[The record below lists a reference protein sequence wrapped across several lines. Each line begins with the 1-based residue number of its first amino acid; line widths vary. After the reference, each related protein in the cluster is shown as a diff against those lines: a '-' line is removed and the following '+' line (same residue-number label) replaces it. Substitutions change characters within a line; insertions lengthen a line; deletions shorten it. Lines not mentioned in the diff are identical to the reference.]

1 MNRKTFGV
9 TLIVLLAMLLNACA
23 QTAPQTPATTQAPV
37 VQPTQAPAAQPTQA
51 PAAQATQPSQAQ
63 PTATT
68 EITPTTPPEAAG
80 GKKVATFIFTEEFD
94 TLNYYYSNMWF
105 SQITAQLWNRW
116 AWEFDDKLNPVPVMV
131 KEMPSLDNGDI
142 SADGKT
148 ITLKLKDG
156 LIWSDGQ
163 PLTSADFVFTW
174 KMITDPKN
182 TVASVSPYDLVK
194 SIDTPDPTTVVMHFD
209 EPYAAWQGTLWHGLL
224 PQHVLQPVYDAD
236 GTLDNAEWNRKPT
249 VGFGPYMFQDWES
262 GSFARFVANPN
273 WVGVKPK
280 IDEIF
285 IRFVPDDASQIAA
298 LKNKEGDLG
307 TFIAYSDIP
316 GLKDAGIQIKTVFS
330 GYNEGWFFLIDKDL
344 GNPALLDVRVRQAI
358 AMAFNRDKIAQDLLL
373 GLTKPAVTYWDN
385 TPYADPTLKPYP
397 YDPEQAKKLLD
408 QAGWVDSNGDGVRD
422 KNGVDLTL
430 RYGTTTREV
439 RQDTQAVAQ
448 QDLAAVGIKTELT
461 NYDSDV
467 FFAGFAD
474 NGPTY
479 NGQLDIMEWSDTTEF
494 PDPFQYYWL
503 CSEIPTADNP
513 SGTNSEHLCDPEL
526 DSLFKLQ
533 ATQVDFKQR
542 QATFQKISKLIYD
555 QVYWLGVWQ
564 DPDQWAL
571 GSRLQNVS
579 LSGATPFYNIE
590 QWDLTQ

>member
-1 MNRKTFGV
+1 MNRKIFGA
-9 TLIVLLAMLLNACA
+9 TLILVLALILNACA
-23 QTAPQTPATTQAPV
+23 PAAPPTPAATQAPV
-37 VQPTQAPAAQPTQA
+37 EQPTQAPAAPATQA
-51 PAAQATQPSQAQ
+51 PQAQ
-63 PTATT
+63 PTSPP
-68 EITPTTPPEAAG
+68 EITPTSATEAAG
-80 GKKVATFIFTEEFD
+80 GKKVVTFIFTEEFD

-105 SQITAQLWNRW
+105 MQITAQLWNKW
-116 AWEFDDKLNPVPVMV
+116 AWEFDDKNEPIPVII
-131 KEMPSLDNGDI
+131 KEMPSLENGDL
-142 SADGKT
+142 SQDGKT
-148 ITLKLKDG
+148 ITLKLRDG
-156 LIWSDGQ
+156 LTWSDGQ

-182 TVASVSPYDLVK
+182 TVASVAPYDLIK
-194 SIDTPDPTTVVMHFD
+194 AIDTPDPTTVVMHFD
-209 EPYAAWQGTLWHGLL
+209 EPYAAWQGTLWHSLL

-236 GTLDNAEWNRKPT
+236 GTIDNAEWNRKPT
-249 VGFGPYMFQDWES
+249 VGFGPYVFQEWES
-262 GSFARFVANPN
+262 GSFARFVANDN
-273 WVGVKPK
+273 YFGGRPK

-316 GLKDAGIQIKTVFS
+316 GLEDAGINIKTVFS
-330 GYNEGWFFLIDKDL
+330 GYNEGWFFLIDKDK

-358 AMAFNRDKIAQDLLL
+358 AMAFNREKISQDLLL

-422 KNGVDLTL
+422 KDGVDLTL

-448 QDLAAVGIKTELT
+448 QDLAAVGIKTELS
-461 NYDSDV
+461 NYDSDI
-467 FFAGFAD
+467 FFAGYAD
-474 NGPTY
+474 NGPTMT
-479 NGQLDIMEWSDTTEF
+479 GALDIMEWSDTTEF

-503 CSEIPTADNP
+503 CSEIPTDDNP
-513 SGTNSEHLCDPEL
+513 SGTNSQHLCDPEL

-533 ATQVDFKQR
+533 ATQVDFKER
-542 QATFQKISKLIYD
+542 QATFQKISKLMYD

-571 GSRLQNVS
+571 GSRLQNVKI
-579 LSGATPFYNIE
+579 SGATPFYDILN
-590 QWDLTQ
+590 WDLTQ

>member
-1 MNRKTFGV
+1 MNRKIFGV
-9 TLIVLLAMLLNACA
+9 TLIVVLALLLNACA
-23 QTAPQTPATTQAPV
+23 QTAPQTSAPTQAPV
-37 VQPTQAPAAQPTQA
+37 AQPTQAPVAQPTQA
-51 PAAQATQPSQAQ
+51 PAAQATQPPQAQ
-63 PTATT
+63 PTATA
-68 EITPTTPPEAAG
+68 EITPTTPPEASG
-80 GKKVATFIFTEEFD
+80 GKKVATFIWTEEFD
-94 TLNYYYSNMWF
+94 TLNPYYTNEWF
-105 SQITAQLWNRW
+105 SQITDQLWDKY
-116 AWEFDDKLNPVPVMV
+116 AWEFDDENNPIPVML

-142 SADGKT
+142 SQDGKT

-156 LIWSDGQ
+156 LAWSDGQ

-174 KMITDPKN
+174 KMITDPN
-182 TVASVSPYDLVK
+182 NAVASVSPYDLIK

-209 EPYAAWQGTLWHGLL
+209 DPYAAWEGTLWKALL
-224 PQHVLQPVYDAD
+224 PQHILQPVYDSD
-236 GTLDNAEWNRKPT
+236 GTIDNAEWNRNPT
-249 VGFGPYMFQDWES
+249 VGFGPYVFQEWES

-273 WVGVKPK
+273 WGGDKPK

-298 LKNKEGDLG
+298 LKNNEGDLG

-316 GLKDAGIQIKTVFS
+316 GLEDAGVNIKTVFS
-330 GYNEGWFFLIDKDL
+330 GYNEGWYLLIDKDK

-358 AMAFNRDKIAQDLLL
+358 AMAFNRDKISQDLLL

-385 TPYADPTLKPYP
+385 TPYADPTLKAYP

-422 KNGVDLTL
+422 KDGVDLTL

-461 NYDSDV
+461 NYDSDI
-467 FFAGFAD
+467 FFSGYAD
-474 NGPTY
+474 NGPAAS
-479 NGQLDIMEWSDTTEF
+479 GQLDIMEWSDTTNY
-494 PDPFQYYWL
+494 PDPDIAYWL
-503 CSEIPTADNP
+503 CSEIPTDDSP
-513 SGTNSEHLCDPEL
+513 SGTNWQRICDPEL
-526 DSLFKLQ
+526 DNLFKLQ
-533 ATQVDFKQR
+533 ATQVDFKER
-542 QATFQKISKLIYD
+542 QATFQKISKLMYD

-564 DPDQWAL
+564 DPDTWAV
-571 GSRLQNVS
+571 GSRLQNVRI
-579 LSGATPFYNIE
+579 SGATPFFDIE

>member
-1 MNRKTFGV
+1 MNRKIFGV
-9 TLIVLLAMLLNACA
+9 TLIVVLALLLNACA
-23 QTAPQTPATTQAPV
+23 QSAPPTSAPTQAPAA
-37 VQPTQAPAAQPTQA
+37 QPTQPPAAQPTQA
-51 PAAQATQPSQAQ
+51 PAAQATQPPQAQ

-68 EITPTTPPEAAG
+68 EMTPTTPAEASG

-94 TLNYYYSNMWF
+94 SLNPYYTNEWF
-105 SQITAQLWNRW
+105 SQITQQLWDKW
-116 AWEFDDKLNPVPVMV
+116 AWEFDDKLDPVPVMV
-131 KEMPSLDNGDI
+131 KEMPSLDNGDL
-142 SADGKT
+142 STDGKT

-156 LIWSDGQ
+156 LTWSDGQ

-174 KMITDPKN
+174 KMVTDPKN
-182 TVASVSPYDLVK
+182 TVASVSPYDLIK

-209 EPYAAWQGTLWHGLL
+209 DPYAAWEGTLWKGLL
-224 PQHVLQPVYDAD
+224 PQHILQPVYDSD

-249 VGFGPYMFQDWES
+249 VGFGPYVFQDWES
-262 GSFARFVANPN
+262 GSFARFVANAN
-273 WVGVKPK
+273 YVGTKPK

-298 LKNKEGDLG
+298 LKNNEGDLG

-316 GLKDAGIQIKTVFS
+316 GLQDAGIQIKTAFS

-358 AMAFNRDKIAQDLLL
+358 AMAVNREKISQDLLL

-385 TPYADPTLKPYP
+385 TPYADPSLKPYP

-422 KNGVDLTL
+422 KDGVELTL
-430 RYGTTTREV
+430 RYGTTTREI

-448 QDLAAVGIKTELT
+448 QDLAAVGIKTELS

-467 FFAGFAD
+467 FFAGYAD

-479 NGQLDIMEWSDTTEF
+479 TGALDIMEWSDTTEF

-503 CSEIPTADNP
+503 CSEIPTDDSP
-513 SGTNSEHLCDPEL
+513 SGTNSSHLCDPEL

-555 QVYWLGVWQ
+555 QVYWLGLWQ
-564 DPDQWAL
+564 DPDQWAI